1 MEMQS
6 NNDVALRPIR
16 RLNLDSF
23 SMLGTGDFDND
34 GDSDVLV
41 QRKRDGYLYSMEMQ
55 SNNDVALRPI
65 RRLNPDSLQ
74 AITN

>member
-1 MEMQS
+1 
-6 NNDVALRPIR
+6 
-16 RLNLDSF
+16 
-23 SMLGTGDFDND
+23 
-34 GDSDVLV
+34 VLV